1 MPVWDDPDFMARRER
16 ARQRIAERLGLGAE
30 PDERRTWFEQVYE
43 QAGRDAAAVPWADLA
58 PRQALAD
65 WLAARDPGAASG
77 KRAIDVA
84 CGLGDNAEALS
95 DAGYDVTAF
104 DLSETA
110 VAWAGERFP
119 ESSVTYRTA
128 DLFDLPAEWSRAF
141 DLVHECY
148 TVQALTGEMRTGAIA
163 RIADLVAPGGEL
175 LIIARGRDEGE
186 EVEGPPWPLSPGEV
200 SLFADHG
207 LTQTVFEDLIVQR
220 DRPIRHFRVLFT
232 R

>member
-1 MPVWDDPDFMARRER
+1 
-16 ARQRIAERLGLGAE
+16 
-30 PDERRTWFEQVYE
+30 
-43 QAGRDAAAVPWADLA
+43 
-58 PRQALAD
+58 
-65 WLAARDPGAASG
+65 
-77 KRAIDVA
+77 
-84 CGLGDNAEALS
+84 
-95 DAGYDVTAF
+95 
-104 DLSETA
+104 
-110 VAWAGERFP
+110 
-119 ESSVTYRTA
+119 
-128 DLFDLPAEWSRAF
+128 
-141 DLVHECY
+141 
-148 TVQALTGEMRTGAIA
+148 MRTGAIA